1 MAMKKTYRGSCHCGN
16 VRFEADID
24 LSAGTGKCNCSICA
38 KRRYWGT
45 IIKPEDFRLLSGE
58 ADVADYQFGSKSGHH
73 RFCKTCGVAPFGH
86 GYIEQI
92 GGAYYS
98 VKSPV
103 STMSIPRSS
112 RRHPCATWTA
122 AMIIGGIRRPKRAT
136 SEGPAGIGGHMSPR
150 ADVGWPGSST
160 GISTAAVLNSP

>member
-1 MAMKKTYRGSCHCGN
+1 MVMKKTYRGSCHCGN

-24 LSAGTGKCNCSICA
+24 LSAGTGKCNCTICA

-58 ADVADYQFGSKSGHH
+58 AALADYQFGSKSGHH
-73 RFCKTCGVAPFGH
+73 RFCKTCGVAAFGH

-98 VKSPV
+98 VNVACLDDVDPKELAELPV
-103 STMSIPRSS
+103 
-112 RRHPCATWTA
+112 RH
-122 AMIIGGIRRPKRAT
+122 GRPQ
-136 SEGPAGIGGHMSPR
+136 
-150 ADVGWPGSST
+150 
-160 GISTAAVLNSP
+160 